1 MSKIIRLTESELTRL
16 VRRVINE
23 NEKSQSC
30 PVVVNKLLNKIE
42 NSLTSEELELVISE
56 YERLGKS
63 GLERKVI
70 STLQNEKITESRRN
84 TKLENTISKIAQ
96 IVAISS
102 VGFLGGSTLVLSCL
116 EDMVNPP
123 NIPDWAVVAYG
134 GAMIASIPLALIS
147 LIAMAIT
154 MEDK

>member
-1 MSKIIRLTESELTRL
+1 MARIIRLTESELTRL

-23 NEKSQSC
+23 NEKSKSC
-30 PVVVNKLLNKIE
+30 PIVVNKLLNKIE
-42 NSLTSEELELVISE
+42 NSLTSEELELIISE
-56 YERLGKS
+56 YERLGQS
-63 GLERKVI
+63 GFEHEVI
-70 STLQNEKITESRRN
+70 STLENEKITEGRRN

-123 NIPDWAVVAYG
+123 NLPDWAVVAYG

-147 LIAMAIT
+147 VIAMAMT